1 MLQPCVYLGKPVRA
15 ESRKT
20 AAHLSSV
27 QLGRRLCQKMRVQV
41 CVRAHGED
49 RCMHVCAMVDARG
62 RASSAAAC
70 GGNIAQRFKPR
81 ISVIHAEQ
89 SNGSTCT
96 CSRPTL
102 RLSRHPAS
110 QHRAC
115 VRVRVSA
122 RAHNSLTRARARTT
136 HPCSARWPLP
146 IPHRLAPRM
155 PHATLVIMQPHL
167 RAGVARAD
175 QKPCARHCGSAVEAA
190 AASGGMRAGGRRCGC
205 LPYAARTRQRGVRE

>member
-1 MLQPCVYLGKPVRA
+1 
-15 ESRKT
+15 
-20 AAHLSSV
+20 
-27 QLGRRLCQKMRVQV
+27 
-41 CVRAHGED
+41 
-49 RCMHVCAMVDARG
+49 MHVCAMIDARG

-96 CSRPTL
+96 CSRPSP

-122 RAHNSLTRARARTT
+122 RAHNSLTRARAHDSSLQCAMAAPHSSQTS
-136 HPCSARWPLP
+136 PEDAARYAGN
-146 IPHRLAPRM
+146 HAAAPSCRS
-155 PHATLVIMQPHL
+155 
-167 RAGVARAD
+167 RAGRPEALRKALWE
-175 QKPCARHCGSAVEAA
+175 RRRGSGRE
-190 AASGGMRAGGRRCGC
+190 RRDAGGRAAVWVLTIRSADKTKGC
-205 LPYAARTRQRGVRE
+205 A